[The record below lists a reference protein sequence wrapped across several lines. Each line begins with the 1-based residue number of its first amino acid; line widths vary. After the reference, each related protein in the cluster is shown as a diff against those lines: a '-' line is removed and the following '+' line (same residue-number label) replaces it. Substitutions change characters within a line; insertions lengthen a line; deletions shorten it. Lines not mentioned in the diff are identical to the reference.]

1 MYDTFCCKGQTSTL
15 KDALTLVS
23 TNLPLFHIHQTFRVS
38 PWLKVNGKLRDY
50 HLALTSHLGGT
61 LHLLSLDRNYSV
73 QEPFFY
79 KEG

>member
-38 PWLKVNGKLRDY
+38 PWLKSNGKLRDY
-50 HLALTSHLGGT
+50 HLALTSHLGGA

-73 QEPFFY
+73 QE
-79 KEG
+79 G